1 MTARELTRLTVEPG
15 PDGVLALAAELP
27 MAING
32 EGPAIAPFPA
42 GPPDY
47 VERILAA
54 VRPDDP
60 SAPLEDDDV
69 AVVIATSG
77 SMGEP
82 RGVLIPGS
90 ALIASAKATD
100 TRLGGPSRWVMAL
113 PAHHVAGL
121 QVLVRAHLSGI
132 PPIPL
137 DSIGGAGHF
146 SAIEFANATRA
157 ARAIADS
164 DGAQLRTALV
174 PTQLARIVELGPQA
188 SDALSA
194 YDTIL
199 IGGAAAAH
207 GLVARATSLG
217 ARIVTTYGMT
227 ETAGGCVYDGTPLS
241 GVAVRIVDADDAG
254 IGRIELAGPT
264 VARGYRLRPDLT
276 AASFGPGLHRTSDR
290 GKIDKNDRLVVVGR
304 IDDVVQVGGI
314 NVSVAA
320 VEAAVQEHPL
330 VAEAAVVATDDDQW
344 GSKITAFVVANN
356 METISESTLVGSIVE
371 RAANV
376 LGSESRPR
384 EVVVTDSLPTLPTG
398 KIDREALRREAAS
411 RSAATS

>member
-1 MTARELTRLTVEPG
+1 MAARELTRLTVEPG
-15 PDGVLALAAELP
+15 PDGVLGLAAELP
-27 MAING
+27 AALNG

-42 GPPDY
+42 GPPEY
-47 VERILAA
+47 VDRILAA

-69 AVVIATSG
+69 AVVVATSG

-82 RGVLIPGS
+82 RGVLLPGS

-137 DSIGGAGHF
+137 DTVGGAGHF
-146 SAIEFANATRA
+146 SAQEFANATRA

-174 PTQLARIVELGPQA
+174 PTQLARIVELGPA
-188 SDALSA
+188 AADALGA

-199 IGGAAAAH
+199 IGGAAAAY

-227 ETAGGCVYDGTPLS
+227 ETSGGCVYDGTPLA
-241 GVAVRIVDADDAG
+241 GVAVRIVDADDSG
-254 IGRIELAGPT
+254 VGRIELAGPT
-264 VARGYRLRPDLT
+264 VARGYRLRPELT
-276 AASFGPGLHRTSDR
+276 EAAFASGMHRTSDR
-290 GKIDKNDRLVVVGR
+290 GRIDQHNRLVVVGR
-304 IDDVVQVGGI
+304 VDDVVQVGGI

-320 VEAAVQEHPL
+320 VEGAVQEHPM
-330 VAEAAVVATDDDQW
+330 VAEAAVVAVADDQW
-344 GSKITAFVVANN
+344 GSKITAFVVANGL
-356 METISESTLVGSIVE
+356 ESVSDQQLIASIVE
-371 RAANV
+371 RAANA
-376 LGSESRPR
+376 LGAESRPR
-384 EVVVTDSLPTLPTG
+384 DIVLMDSLPTLPTG
-398 KIDREALRREAAS
+398 KIDREQLRSLAAQS
-411 RSAATS
+411 

>member
-1 MTARELTRLTVEPG
+1 MAARELTRLTVEPG
-15 PDGVLALAAELP
+15 PDGVLGLAAELP
-27 MAING
+27 AALNG

-42 GPPDY
+42 GPPEY
-47 VERILAA
+47 VDRILAA

-69 AVVIATSG
+69 AVVVATSG

-82 RGVLIPGS
+82 RGVLLPGS

-137 DSIGGAGHF
+137 DTVGGAGHF
-146 SAIEFANATRA
+146 SAQEFANATRA

-174 PTQLARIVELGPQA
+174 PTQLARIVELGPA
-188 SDALSA
+188 AADALGA

-199 IGGAAAAH
+199 IGGAAAAY

-227 ETAGGCVYDGTPLS
+227 ETSGGCVYDGTPLA
-241 GVAVRIVDADDAG
+241 GVAVRIVDADDSG
-254 IGRIELAGPT
+254 VGRIELAGPT
-264 VARGYRLRPDLT
+264 IARGYRLRPELT
-276 AASFGPGLHRTSDR
+276 EAAFASGMHRTSDR
-290 GKIDKNDRLVVVGR
+290 GRIDQHNRLVVVGR
-304 IDDVVQVGGI
+304 VDDVVQVGGI

-320 VEAAVQEHPL
+320 VEGAVQEHPM
-330 VAEAAVVATDDDQW
+330 VAEAAVVAVADDQW
-344 GSKITAFVVANN
+344 GSKITAFVVANGL
-356 METISESTLVGSIVE
+356 ESVSDQQLIASIVE
-371 RAANV
+371 RAANA
-376 LGSESRPR
+376 LGAESRPR
-384 EVVVTDSLPTLPTG
+384 DIVLMDSLPTLPTG
-398 KIDREALRREAAS
+398 KIDREQLRSLAAQS
-411 RSAATS
+411 

>member
-27 MAING
+27 AAING
-32 EGPAIAPFPA
+32 EGPALAPLPA
-42 GPPDY
+42 GPPEY
-47 VERILAA
+47 VDRILAA
-54 VRPDDP
+54 VRPDDS

-69 AVVIATSG
+69 AVVVATSG

-82 RGVLIPGS
+82 RGVLLPGS
-90 ALIASAKATD
+90 ALIASAKASD
-100 TRLGGPSRWVMAL
+100 NRLGGPSRWVMAL

-121 QVLVRAHLSGI
+121 QVLVRSHLSGI

-137 DSIGGAGHF
+137 ESVGGAGHF
-146 SAIEFANATRA
+146 SAAEFANATRA

-188 SDALSA
+188 ANALSA

-199 IGGAAAAH
+199 IGGAAAAY
-207 GLVARATSLG
+207 GLIARATSLG

-227 ETAGGCVYDGTPLS
+227 ETSGGCVYDGTPLA
-241 GVAVRIVDADDAG
+241 GVAVRVADADKAG
-254 IGRIELAGPT
+254 VGRIELSGPT

-276 AASFGPGLHRTSDR
+276 EAAFGAGVHRTSDR
-290 GKIDKNDRLVVVGR
+290 GMIDSKNRLVVVGR

-320 VEAAVQEHPL
+320 VEAVVQEHPM
-330 VAEAAVVATDDDQW
+330 VAEAGVVATDDDQW
-344 GSKITAFVVANN
+344 GARITAFIVPSNNETIATEHLTASVIEQVAN
-356 METISESTLVGSIVE
+356 
-371 RAANV
+371 A
-376 LGSESRPR
+376 LGAESRPR
-384 EVVVTDSLPTLPTG
+384 EVIVLTSLPTLPTG
-398 KIDREALRREAAS
+398 KIDREQLRALVANS
-411 RSAATS
+411 

>member
-1 MTARELTRLTVEPG
+1 MAARELTRLTVEPG
-15 PDGVLALAAELP
+15 PDGVLGLAAELP
-27 MAING
+27 AALNG
-32 EGPAIAPFPA
+32 EGPALAPFPA
-42 GPPDY
+42 GPPEY
-47 VERILAA
+47 VDRILAA

-69 AVVIATSG
+69 AVVVATSG

-82 RGVLIPGS
+82 RGVLLPGS

-137 DSIGGAGHF
+137 DSVGGAGHF
-146 SAIEFANATRA
+146 SAQEFANATRA

-174 PTQLARIVELGPQA
+174 PTQLARIVEMGPA
-188 SDALSA
+188 AADALGA

-199 IGGAAAAH
+199 IGGAAAAY
-207 GLVARATSLG
+207 GLIARAMSLG

-227 ETAGGCVYDGTPLS
+227 ETAGGCVYDGTPLA
-241 GVAVRIVDADDAG
+241 GVAVRIVDADEAG
-254 IGRIELAGPT
+254 VGRIELAGPT
-264 VARGYRLRPDLT
+264 VARGYRLRPELT
-276 AASFGPGLHRTSDR
+276 EASFAAGVHRTSDR
-290 GKIDKNDRLVVVGR
+290 GRIDSHNRLVVVGR
-304 IDDVVQVGGI
+304 VDDVVQVGGI

-320 VEAAVQEHPL
+320 VEAAVQEHPM
-330 VAEAAVVATDDDQW
+330 VAEAAIVATPDDQW
-344 GSKITAFVVANN
+344 GSKIIAFVVANRL
-356 METISESTLVGSIVE
+356 ESLNDEQLMDSIIE
-371 RAANV
+371 RAANA
-376 LGSESRPR
+376 LGAESRPR
-384 EVVVTDSLPTLPTG
+384 HVVLMDSLPTLPTG
-398 KIDREALRREAAS
+398 KIDREQLRTLAA
-411 RSAATS
+411 RS

>member
-1 MTARELTRLTVEPG
+1 MGSWAWQRSCLPPSMGKARQLRHS
-15 PDGVLALAAELP
+15 
-27 MAING
+27 
-32 EGPAIAPFPA
+32 PA
-42 GPPDY
+42 GPPEY
-47 VERILAA
+47 VDRILAA

-69 AVVIATSG
+69 AVVVATSG
-77 SMGEP
+77 VNGRT
-82 RGVLIPGS
+82 RGVLLPGS

-137 DSIGGAGHF
+137 DTVGGAGHF
-146 SAIEFANATRA
+146 SAQEFANATRA

-174 PTQLARIVELGPQA
+174 PTQLARIVELGPA
-188 SDALSA
+188 AADALGA

-199 IGGAAAAH
+199 IGGAAAAY

-227 ETAGGCVYDGTPLS
+227 ETSGGCVYDGTPLA
-241 GVAVRIVDADDAG
+241 GVAVRIVDADDSG
-254 IGRIELAGPT
+254 VGRIELAGPT
-264 VARGYRLRPDLT
+264 VARGYRLRPELT
-276 AASFGPGLHRTSDR
+276 EAAFASGMHRTSDR
-290 GKIDKNDRLVVVGR
+290 GRIDQHNRLVVVGR
-304 IDDVVQVGGI
+304 VDDVVQVGGI

-320 VEAAVQEHPL
+320 VEGAVQEHPM
-330 VAEAAVVATDDDQW
+330 VAEAAVVAVADDQW
-344 GSKITAFVVANN
+344 GSKITAFVVANGLGV
-356 METISESTLVGSIVE
+356 SERSATHRLHRGAGSKRTRRRVAAARH
-371 RAANV
+371 RADGQPSHPADWQDRSRTTSKPGRPKLMTTPAQWV
-376 LGSESRPR
+376 AGRDLGRC
-384 EVVVTDSLPTLPTG
+384 
-398 KIDREALRREAAS
+398 LRR
-411 RSAATS
+411 

>member
-1 MTARELTRLTVEPG
+1 MAARELTRLTVEPG
-15 PDGVLALAAELP
+15 PDGVLGLAAELP
-27 MAING
+27 AALNG

-42 GPPDY
+42 GPPEY
-47 VERILAA
+47 VDRILAA

-69 AVVIATSG
+69 AVVVATSG

-82 RGVLIPGS
+82 RGVLLPGS

-137 DSIGGAGHF
+137 DTVGGAGHF
-146 SAIEFANATRA
+146 SAQEFANATRA

-174 PTQLARIVELGPQA
+174 PTQLARIVELGPA
-188 SDALSA
+188 AADALGA

-199 IGGAAAAH
+199 IGGAAAAY

-227 ETAGGCVYDGTPLS
+227 ETSGGCVYDGTPLA
-241 GVAVRIVDADDAG
+241 GVAVRIVDADDSG
-254 IGRIELAGPT
+254 VGRIELAGPT
-264 VARGYRLRPDLT
+264 VARGYRLRPELT
-276 AASFGPGLHRTSDR
+276 EAAFASGMHRTSDR
-290 GKIDKNDRLVVVGR
+290 GRIDQHNRLVVVGR
-304 IDDVVQVGGI
+304 VDDVVQVGGI

-320 VEAAVQEHPL
+320 VEGAVQEHPM
-330 VAEAAVVATDDDQW
+330 VAEAAVVAVADDQW
-344 GSKITAFVVANN
+344 GSKITAFVVANGL
-356 METISESTLVGSIVE
+356 ESVSDQQLIASIVE
-371 RAANV
+371 RAANA
-376 LGSESRPR
+376 LGAESRPR
-384 EVVVTDSLPTLPTG
+384 DIVLMDSLHTLPTG
-398 KIDREALRREAAS
+398 KIEREQLRSLAAQS
-411 RSAATS
+411 

>member
-1 MTARELTRLTVEPG
+1 MAARELTRLTVEPG
-15 PDGVLALAAELP
+15 PDGVLGLAAELP
-27 MAING
+27 AALNG

-42 GPPDY
+42 GPPEY
-47 VERILAA
+47 VDRILAA

-69 AVVIATSG
+69 AVVVATSG

-82 RGVLIPGS
+82 RGVLPPGS
-90 ALIASAKATD
+90 ALVASGKATA
-100 TRLGGPSRWVMAL
+100 TRLGGPARWVMAL

-137 DSIGGAGHF
+137 DTVGGAGHF
-146 SAIEFANATRA
+146 SAQEFANATRA

-174 PTQLARIVELGPQA
+174 PTQLARIVELGPA
-188 SDALSA
+188 AADALGA

-199 IGGAAAAH
+199 IGGAAAAY

-227 ETAGGCVYDGTPLS
+227 ETSGGCVYDGTPLA
-241 GVAVRIVDADDAG
+241 GVAVRIVDADDSG
-254 IGRIELAGPT
+254 VGRIELAGPT
-264 VARGYRLRPDLT
+264 VARGYRLRPELT
-276 AASFGPGLHRTSDR
+276 EAAFASGMHRTSDR
-290 GKIDKNDRLVVVGR
+290 GRIDQHNRLVVVGR
-304 IDDVVQVGGI
+304 VDDVVQVGGI

-320 VEAAVQEHPL
+320 VEGAVQEHPM
-330 VAEAAVVATDDDQW
+330 VAEAAVVAVADDQW
-344 GSKITAFVVANN
+344 GSKITAFVVANGL
-356 METISESTLVGSIVE
+356 ESVSDQQLIASIVE
-371 RAANV
+371 RAANA
-376 LGSESRPR
+376 LGAESRPR
-384 EVVVTDSLPTLPTG
+384 DIVLMDSLPTLPTG
-398 KIDREALRREAAS
+398 KIDREQLRSLAAQS
-411 RSAATS
+411 

>member
-1 MTARELTRLTVEPG
+1 MATRELTRLTVEPG
-15 PDGVLALAAELP
+15 PDGVLTLAMELP
-27 MAING
+27 TALNG
-32 EGPAIAPFPA
+32 EGPAIAPLPA
-42 GPPDY
+42 GPPEY

-60 SAPLEDDDV
+60 GAPLEDDDV
-69 AVVIATSG
+69 AVVVATSG

-82 RGVLIPGS
+82 RGVLLSGS
-90 ALIASAKATD
+90 ALIASAKASD

-137 DSIGGAGHF
+137 DSVGGAGHF
-146 SAIEFANATRA
+146 SAAEFANATRA
-157 ARAIADS
+157 ARAIADC

-174 PTQLARIVELGPQA
+174 PTQLARIVELGPSA
-188 SDALSA
+188 SDVLGA
-194 YDTIL
+194 YDAIL

-207 GLVARATSLG
+207 GLIARATSLG
-217 ARIVTTYGMT
+217 ARIITTYGMT
-227 ETAGGCVYDGTPLS
+227 ETSGGAVYDGTPLA
-241 GVAVRIVDADDAG
+241 GVAVRIVDSDADG
-254 IGRIELAGPT
+254 VGRIELSGPT

-276 AASFGPGLHRTSDR
+276 EASFGPNLHRTSDR
-290 GKIDKNDRLVVVGR
+290 GRIDASNRLVVVGR

-320 VEAAVQEHPL
+320 VEAAIQEHAM

-344 GSKITAFVVANN
+344 GSKVTAFIVA
-356 METISESTLVGSIVE
+356 TDADSLSGQPLTDSIIE
-371 RAANV
+371 RAANA
-376 LGSESRPR
+376 LGAESRPR
-384 EVVVTDSLPTLPTG
+384 DVVVMTSLPTLPTG
-398 KIDREALRREAAS
+398 KIDREQLRTIAAS
-411 RSAATS
+411 R

>member
-1 MTARELTRLTVEPG
+1 MAARELTRLTVEPG
-15 PDGVLALAAELP
+15 PDGVLGLAAELP
-27 MAING
+27 AALNG

-42 GPPDY
+42 GPPEY
-47 VERILAA
+47 VDRILAA

-69 AVVIATSG
+69 AVVVATSG

-82 RGVLIPGS
+82 RGVLLPGS

-137 DSIGGAGHF
+137 DTVGGAGHF
-146 SAIEFANATRA
+146 SAQEFANATRA

-174 PTQLARIVELGPQA
+174 PTQLARIVELGPA
-188 SDALSA
+188 AADALGA

-199 IGGAAAAH
+199 IGGAAAAY

-227 ETAGGCVYDGTPLS
+227 ETSGGCVYDGTPLA
-241 GVAVRIVDADDAG
+241 GVAVRIVDADDPG
-254 IGRIELAGPT
+254 VGRIELAGPT
-264 VARGYRLRPDLT
+264 VARGYRLRPELT
-276 AASFGPGLHRTSDR
+276 EAAFASGMHRTSDR
-290 GKIDKNDRLVVVGR
+290 GRIDQHNRLVVVGR
-304 IDDVVQVGGI
+304 VDDVVQVGGI

-320 VEAAVQEHPL
+320 VEGAVQEHPM
-330 VAEAAVVATDDDQW
+330 VAEAAVVAVADDQW
-344 GSKITAFVVANN
+344 GSKITAFVVANGL
-356 METISESTLVGSIVE
+356 ESLSDQQLIASIVE
-371 RAANV
+371 RAANA
-376 LGSESRPR
+376 LGAESRPR
-384 EVVVTDSLPTLPTG
+384 DIVLMDSLPTLPTG
-398 KIDREALRREAAS
+398 KIDREQLRSLAAQS
-411 RSAATS
+411 

>member
-1 MTARELTRLTVEPG
+1 MSARELTRLTVEPG

-27 MAING
+27 MAISG
-32 EGPAIAPFPA
+32 EGPALAPLPA

-47 VERILAA
+47 VDRIVAA

-60 SAPLEDDDV
+60 SAPLEHNDV
-69 AVVIATSG
+69 AVVVATSG

-82 RGVLIPGS
+82 RGVLLSGS
-90 ALIASAKATD
+90 ALIASAKASD
-100 TRLGGPSRWVMAL
+100 SRLGGPSRWVMAL

-137 DSIGGAGHF
+137 DSVGGAGHF
-146 SAIEFANATRA
+146 SAVEFANATRA

-174 PTQLARIVELGPQA
+174 PTQLARIVELGPSA
-188 SDALSA
+188 SDALTA

-207 GLVARATSLG
+207 APIARATRRG
-217 ARIVTTYGMT
+217 PRTAT
-227 ETAGGCVYDGTPLS
+227 TAGGTGPAAGRTPPRNRLA
-241 GVAVRIVDADDAG
+241 GVAVRVSDTDADG
-254 IGRIELAGPT
+254 IGRIELSGPT

-276 AASFGPGLHRTSDR
+276 ATGFGPALHRTSDR
-290 GKIDKNDRLVVVGR
+290 GKIDKDNRLVVVGR

-320 VEAAVQEHPL
+320 VEAAVQEHAM

-344 GSKITAFVVANN
+344 GSKVTAFVVA
-356 METISESTLVGSIVE
+356 TDADSLPATQLGASIVE
-371 RAANV
+371 RVANA
-376 LGSESRPR
+376 LGAESRPR
-384 EVVVTDSLPTLPTG
+384 DVVIMSSLPTLPTG
-398 KIDREALRREAAS
+398 KVDREQLRTIAAA
-411 RSAATS
+411 R